1 MLVKVKTNFAGQT
14 QLEVG
19 TPTLK
24 GVLLELSKKSQFSI
38 FSGEDEEVRSDFKVY
53 LNETEYEELPDG
65 IDTEVKEGDR
75 LEVNLV
81 IMAGG

>member
-1 MLVKVKTNFAGQT
+1 MLVNVKTNFAGQT

-19 TPTLK
+19 TPTLR
-24 GVLLELSKKSQFSI
+24 GVLFELSKKGQISF
-38 FSGEDEEVRSDFKVY
+38 FSGADEEVRSDFKVY
-53 LNETEYEELPDG
+53 LNETEHEELPDG
-65 IDTEVKEGDR
+65 IDTEVKEGDQ